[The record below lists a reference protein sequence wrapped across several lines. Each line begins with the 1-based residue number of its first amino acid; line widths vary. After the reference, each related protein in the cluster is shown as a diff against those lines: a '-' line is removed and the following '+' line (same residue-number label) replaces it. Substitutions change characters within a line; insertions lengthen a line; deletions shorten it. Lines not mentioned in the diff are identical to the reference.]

1 MEHWEE
7 LQEVNTVIQWSTGR
21 STAGQLSV
29 LTLLFRNMTM
39 ERFRPRMDV
48 NKALQILNFSSSTK
62 LSDVSFQTLQDKFAA
77 RMEQVNELRM
87 DYVLINKMFYR
98 QSYKLKLKRR
108 ILNQR
113 KRIKKLSL
121 KLEEESIVSIMKRLT

>member
-87 DYVLINKMFYR
+87 DYILIKKMFYR